1 MISYL
6 DTSAVVKLLL
16 RDEGGAGQLR
26 HILDASDRAV
36 TSRITYPE
44 ARAALSAAARAGR
57 LVAGA
62 HARFKRDLD
71 RALVSIT
78 IVELDPSVARA
89 AGDVAERFRLRAY
102 DAVHLAS
109 ALIVND
115 GSTVVVTWDRA
126 LATAASQAG
135 LDVAPR
141 EA

>member
-26 HILDASDRAV
+26 DILDASDRAV

-57 LVAGA
+57 LDSGQHTRA
-62 HARFKRDLD
+62 KRDLD
-71 RALVSIT
+71 RAVASLT
-78 IVELDPSVARA
+78 MVELHAGVARA
-89 AGDVAERFRLRAY
+89 AADIAESFGLRAY

-109 ALIVND
+109 ALVVD
-115 GSTVVVTWDRA
+115 EGDTVVVTWDRA
-126 LATAASQAG
+126 LATAASAAG
-135 LDVAPR
+135 LGVTPA
-141 EA
+141 A